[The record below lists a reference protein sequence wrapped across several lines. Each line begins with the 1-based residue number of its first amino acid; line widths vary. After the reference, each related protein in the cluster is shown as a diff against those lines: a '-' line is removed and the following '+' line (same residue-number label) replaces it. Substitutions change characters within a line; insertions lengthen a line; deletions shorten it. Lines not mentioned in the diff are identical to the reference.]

1 MTKVLEAENSP
12 KAGRVME
19 NGMQGVDATSALGF
33 AVAVPIK
40 AAQGWPSDVVGLE
53 LEFERLRRVDRRAD
67 EDLEIRAALQDVD
80 RFERLRRLGDGAG
93 VGKHDAAHLEGV
105 SWRSQ
110 RAKARRTYPL
120 AVARVL
126 LAFAL

>member
-1 MTKVLEAENSP
+1 
-12 KAGRVME
+12 ME
-19 NGMQGVDATSALGF
+19 RYHICF
-33 AVAVPIK
+33 
-40 AAQGWPSDVVGLE
+40 
-53 LEFERLRRVDRRAD
+53 EFETDGPGGGVPWAD

-80 RFERLRRLGDGAG
+80 RLERLRRLGDGAG

-126 LAFAL
+126 LAFALKEVV